1 MNDSRRRFAPS
12 AILSSEQLASISAY
26 VQRLVDTGQIVGGV
40 LHLQSGP
47 GVLLQ
52 EAYGWAD
59 RESAREMRLDT
70 IFRARSMTKPLV
82 GTVVLM
88 LMEQGLLELDAPVAR
103 YLPAFQD
110 DAKRAITIRQLL
122 SHTSGLT
129 GAIYE
134 TIAGTEFTSLRQAVD
149 HLGRHGGVS
158 FAPGTG
164 YEYSDVGSSTLG
176 ALVAELAGAPC
187 EDVIAERILRP
198 LEMSDSFCA
207 LVPVRDPRRGRIAST
222 YQGAPNAWVRYW
234 ETSQPQVVPFF
245 RASGGLY
252 TTAGDYARFVRAI
265 QNEGNLDGVHLLQP
279 ESVQLALTPHAS
291 RPPVGAEPGDAEEHY
306 GLHWSLYTGFYGP
319 VSSGTF
325 GHGGSDGTMALVD
338 PVRDLVVLYMTQSRG
353 TATRPQVMRKIFGEM
368 AASAG

>member
-1 MNDSRRRFAPS
+1 MKGQSSRSAPS
-12 AILSSEQLASISAY
+12 AILSSGQLASVSAH
-26 VQRLVDTGQIVGGV
+26 VQELVDADQIVGAV
-40 LHLQSGP
+40 VYLESGD
-47 GVLLQ
+47 GVLLH

-59 RESAREMRLDT
+59 RENGREMKPDT
-70 IFRARSMTKPLV
+70 IFRARSMTKPMV

-88 LMEQGLLELDAPVAR
+88 LMEQGLLELDDPVAR
-103 YLPAFQD
+103 YLPAFAG
-110 DAKRAITIRQLL
+110 DAKKEITIRQLL

-149 HLGRHGGVS
+149 HLGMHGGLS

-187 EDVIAERILRP
+187 EDVIAERILQP
-198 LEMSDSFCA
+198 LEMSDSFCL
-207 LVPVRDPRRGRIAST
+207 LVPEDDPRRGRIAST
-222 YQGAPNAWVRYW
+222 YQGAPGAWIRYW
-234 ETSQPQVVPFF
+234 DASQPQVVPFF

-265 QNEGNLDGVHLLQP
+265 QNQGSMDEVRLLQL

-291 RPPVGAEPGDAEEHY
+291 RLPVGAGPGDPEEHY

-325 GHGGSDGTMALVD
+325 GHGGSDGTIALDD
-338 PVRDLVVLYMTQSRG
+338 PVGDLVVLYMTQSRG
-353 TATRPQVMRKIFGEM
+353 TVTRPQVMRRIFAEM
-368 AASAG
+368 AALSG